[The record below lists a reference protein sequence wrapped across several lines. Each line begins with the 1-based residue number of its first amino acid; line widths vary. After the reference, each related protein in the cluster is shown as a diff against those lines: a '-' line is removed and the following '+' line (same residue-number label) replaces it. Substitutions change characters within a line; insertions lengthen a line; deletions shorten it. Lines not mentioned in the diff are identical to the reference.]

1 MRSRLMLVE
10 DRIRAEV
17 ERIGATILPLVVWW
31 RPSWNM
37 SSRAT
42 CGL

>member
-1 MRSRLMLVE
+1 MRSRLMLVD
-10 DRIRAEV
+10 DRISAEV
-17 ERIGATILPLVVWW
+17 DRTGAMMLPLVVWC
-31 RPSWNM
+31 RPSWNI